1 MVTSGGSWS
10 SGHAYEPYA
19 GRWSRLIAREFVG
32 WLEPAAGL
40 RWLDLGCGT
49 GAVTQTVLALAAP
62 EAVLGVDRSR
72 AYLEYARTGTAEQAA
87 GFATASAGAMPV
99 RVATVDYLVSGL
111 VLNFLPDPLAALRD
125 AVEAVRPGGVVAA
138 YVWDYAGEMQFMR
151 RFWDAAGE
159 LDPRAL
165 ELDQGRRF
173 PICQPGPLTE
183 LFAAAGL
190 HDIEVRGIDIPT
202 TFHGFD
208 DYWGPFLG
216 GQGDAPTY
224 LASLDED
231 HRERLRTR
239 LQSTLPASEDGSIPL
254 IARAWAVRGRR

>member
-1 MVTSGGSWS
+1 MVTAAGSWS
-10 SGHAYEPYA
+10 SGQAYEPYA
-19 GRWSRLIAREFVG
+19 GRWSRLIAAEFVG
-32 WLEPAAGL
+32 WLEPTPGL

-49 GAVTQTVLALAAP
+49 GAVTQTVLAQAAP

-72 AYLEYARTGTAEQAA
+72 AYLEFARAGTPDGTAA
-87 GFATASAGAMPV
+87 FATASAGAMPV
-99 RVATVDYLVSGL
+99 RAERFDYLVSGL
-111 VLNFLPDPLAALRD
+111 VLNFLPEPLAAFHD

-151 RFWDAAGE
+151 RFWDVAGS

-173 PICQPGPLTE
+173 PICQPRPLTE
-183 LFAAAGL
+183 LFADAGL

-202 TFHGFD
+202 RFTDFD
-208 DYWGPFLG
+208 DYWTPFLG

-224 LASLDED
+224 LVGLAED
-231 HRERLRTR
+231 ARERLRAS
-239 LQSTLPASEDGSIPL
+239 LEASLPTAEDGSISL
-254 IARAWAVRGRR
+254 VARAWAVRGRR